1 MSSSSTAGDAF
12 ARLDANHDGKLSAA
26 EAAADSK
33 VQGMWKKLDTNN
45 DGVVSQAEFAA
56 HQADLK

>member
-1 MSSSSTAGDAF
+1 
-12 ARLDANHDGKLSAA
+12 LSAA
-26 EAAADSK
+26 EAAADPK